1 MICAEDRARA
11 AERRATAIRVVR
23 LMNVDL
29 QAQSQPTGPS
39 LVRWAFCV
47 LLICVLSACAQTQ
60 HVRPAN
66 VRADAA
72 LGRGADILIVEP
84 DVEISELLA
93 SGLQE
98 VRADW
103 TEAAR
108 THVSA
113 ALDGLLADR
122 GASTR
127 HFNYAD
133 ANDIAQAQ
141 RQIVLLHEAVG
152 QSVLMHRY
160 IGVVLPSKGDAFDW
174 TLGSGARQLDPTAR
188 YALFVYLRDSHASA
202 GRKAMLALSL
212 IGVGVS
218 LGQQIGFA
226 SLVDLNDGRLV
237 WFNLLLSPTGDLRT
251 ADAARKAV
259 DLLLDGA
266 PL

>member
-1 MICAEDRARA
+1 MPEMINNRDCAWLADTRARWP
-11 AERRATAIRVVR
+11 RAWR
-23 LMNVDL
+23 LL
-29 QAQSQPTGPS
+29 CGLL
-39 LVRWAFCV
+39 LVA
-47 LLICVLSACAQTQ
+47 LLAACAQTR

-72 LGRGADILIVEP
+72 LGRGAEILVVEP

-103 TEAAR
+103 TAAAR
-108 THVSA
+108 THVANAINERLA
-113 ALDGLLADR
+113 AR
-122 GASTR
+122 GADARRFEYAEDTR
-127 HFNYAD
+127 QAD
-133 ANDIAQAQ
+133 QQ
-141 RQIVLLHEAVG
+141 RQVVMLHEAVG
-152 QSVLMHRY
+152 QSVLLHRY
-160 IGVVLPSKGDAFDW
+160 LGVLLPSKGEVFDW
-174 TLGSGARQLDPTAR
+174 TLGQQARVLDPTAR

-237 WFNLLLSPTGDLRT
+237 WFNLLSSPSGDLRT
-251 ADAARKAV
+251 PAAAREAI